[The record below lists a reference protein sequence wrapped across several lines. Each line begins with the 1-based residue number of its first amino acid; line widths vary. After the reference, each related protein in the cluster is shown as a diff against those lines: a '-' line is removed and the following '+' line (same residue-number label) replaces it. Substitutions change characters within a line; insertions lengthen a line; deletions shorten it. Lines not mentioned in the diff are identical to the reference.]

1 MKKSKKLIAMAILIC
16 LFSLVQTAKAQKE
29 ATGMNPTKREEMK
42 KKAEELK
49 VKLNLS
55 EQQGKM
61 YDDILKRNTEQAKKQ
76 MMALPEDAPKSDR
89 GNIMKKSLANADI
102 EILEIL
108 DSEQQLIYKSEKEMM
123 KEKMVEKRKEAKKKK
138 K

>member
-16 LFSLVQTAKAQKE
+16 LFSLVQTVKAQE
-29 ATGMNPTKREEMK
+29 AGPKMDPTKKEEMK

-61 YDDILKRNTEQAKKQ
+61 YDEILKRNREQAKKQ
-76 MMALPEDAPKSDR
+76 IMALPENAPRSDR
-89 GNIMKKSLANADI
+89 GDIMKKSLANADI

-108 DSEQQLIYKSEKEMM
+108 DSEQQLIYKTEKEKM
-123 KEKMVEKRKEAKKKK
+123 KEKMIEKRKEAKKKK
-138 K
+138 